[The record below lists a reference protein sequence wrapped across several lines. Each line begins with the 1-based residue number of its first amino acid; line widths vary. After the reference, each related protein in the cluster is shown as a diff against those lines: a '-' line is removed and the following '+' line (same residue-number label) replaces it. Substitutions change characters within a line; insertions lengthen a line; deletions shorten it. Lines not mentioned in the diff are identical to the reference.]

1 MSEIFDIYYAS
12 NSIDVSTSIIR
23 LFETERSNAN
33 QSNTI
38 AITSNASTSN
48 ASTSNAE
55 FELSKTQIRKFFVKN
70 EIIEIDLKRYIENYF
85 RIYFDK
91 RIYDYN
97 LWFSITKNF
106 EIFIINIWKLIF
118 LNL

>member
-1 MSEIFDIYYAS
+1 MSEIFDIYHVS
-12 NSIDVSTSIIR
+12 NSIDVSTSIIH
-23 LFETERSNAN
+23 LFKTERSNAN

-38 AITSNASTSN
+38 TIISN

-55 FELSKTQIRKFFVKN
+55 FELLKTQMRKFFVKN
-70 EIIEIDLKRYIENYF
+70 EIIEIDFKRYIENHF

-118 LNL
+118 SNL

>member
-1 MSEIFDIYYAS
+1 MSKIFDIYYVS

-23 LFETERSNAN
+23 LFEAKRSNVN
-33 QSNTI
+33 QSNTT
-38 AITSNASTSN
+38 AITSNASTL
-48 ASTSNAE
+48 NAE

-97 LWFSITKNF
+97 L
-106 EIFIINIWKLIF
+106 
-118 LNL
+118 